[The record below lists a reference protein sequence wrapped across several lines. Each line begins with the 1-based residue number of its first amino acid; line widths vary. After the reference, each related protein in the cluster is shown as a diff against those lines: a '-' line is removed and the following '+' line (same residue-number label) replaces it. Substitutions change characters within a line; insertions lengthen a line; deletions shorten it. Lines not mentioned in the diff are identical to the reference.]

1 MCLKGPLACGDVR
14 LHPGEQGGNRGNL
27 ADSVREQ
34 MINLTAV
41 AVLPHG
47 LKGGPQLSPWFAVT
61 RSANPSGLKL
71 SAAIDTGV
79 TPTAYAT
86 AA

>member
-1 MCLKGPLACGDVR
+1 
-14 LHPGEQGGNRGNL
+14 
-27 ADSVREQ
+27 